1 MTRDCFLKPV
11 LDADREQHPMIAL
24 RRMKLLFAHNLSRK
38 LVPRRADLFPDS
50 TQTGLLGFGTVDDVT
65 LWNHARTNEFM
76 IVSHDRDF
84 ADLAS

>member
-1 MTRDCFLKPV
+1 
-11 LDADREQHPMIAL
+11 
-24 RRMKLLFAHNLSRK
+24 LSRK